1 MDNEHIETVEV
12 KLKLSKFRR
21 FFKKPA
27 QSTESTYTEDIF
39 LFKFG

>member
-21 FFKKPA
+21 SSKKAA
-27 QSTESTYTEDIF
+27 QSTESTYTEEIF

>member
-12 KLKLSKFRR
+12 KLKLSKFR